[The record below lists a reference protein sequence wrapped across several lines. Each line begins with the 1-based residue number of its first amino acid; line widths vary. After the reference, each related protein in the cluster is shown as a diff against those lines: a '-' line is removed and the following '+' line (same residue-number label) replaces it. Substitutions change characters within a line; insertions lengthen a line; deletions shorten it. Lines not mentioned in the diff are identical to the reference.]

1 MQKLAGIIS
10 EEYMGNND
18 ELIQTNLEILKRYYL
33 DLELRDI
40 LHSNES
46 LSPII
51 KNLNDVINIVSKVN
65 DIDSFNNML

>member
-33 DLELRDI
+33 DLEFRDI
-40 LHSNES
+40 LQSNES